1 MKMFKCLKELIT
13 QCLKLFAA
21 LVAYDF
27 TEIISCVCESEI
39 VYLEMHITFLST
51 TVMFE
56 SYKSV
61 IRKLESYE
69 KIFPKLSIFRR

>member
-1 MKMFKCLKELIT
+1 MKMFKCHKELIT

-39 VYLEMHITFLST
+39 VYLEMHITF
-51 TVMFE
+51 
-56 SYKSV
+56 
-61 IRKLESYE
+61 
-69 KIFPKLSIFRR
+69 